1 MRIIH
6 LTDPHLTSLPSFAA
20 GRFLFNKRFLG
31 AISWSRRQKHH
42 LRSQLD
48 LLVTEIRADA
58 PDLIICTGDLVQVG
72 TEPEI
77 VQAKNWL
84 DELASICRVILVPGN
99 HDCYQQDSYQFMM
112 RYWTPY
118 FFQEHQ
124 EAQEFP
130 SVFQHQGLTFI
141 GLCSAQ
147 AEPFWSARGLL
158 GEGQLEKLKCTLE
171 ASPDTF
177 RCVFLHHP
185 PVHGVDKKRKSLRDA
200 VSLSRLLEQQNVQMV
215 LHGHVH
221 QNQIYSANKHT
232 KVFATAS
239 ASNVASHA
247 PASYRLFEIK
257 TGVSDW
263 QVIDRLKIFGSSI
276 IEEVSKHS
284 WAVS

>member
-6 LTDPHLTSLPSFAA
+6 LTDPHLTSLPSFSA

-48 LLVTEIRADA
+48 LLVKDIRSEA
-58 PDLIICTGDLVQVG
+58 PDLIICTGDLVQIG

-77 VQAKNWL
+77 IQAKDWL
-84 DELASICRVILVPGN
+84 DELASICKVILVPGN
-99 HDCYQQDSYQFMM
+99 HDCYQRESYQLIQ
-112 RYWTPY
+112 RYWRSY
-118 FFQEHQ
+118 FFQEC
-124 EAQEFP
+124 EKDSGFP
-130 SVFQHQGLTFI
+130 SVFQYQGITFI

-158 GEGQLEKLKCTLE
+158 GREQLEKLKSILE
-171 ASPDTF
+171 ASSDTF
-177 RCVFLHHP
+177 QCVFLHHP
-185 PVHGVDKKRKSLRDA
+185 PVPGMCKKRKSLRDA
-200 VSLSRLLEQQNVQMV
+200 ILLSYLLKQQNVQMV

-221 QNQIYSANKHT
+221 QNQIYAANECT

-239 ASNVASHA
+239 ASNVAGHA
-247 PASYRLFEIK
+247 PASYRLFEIR

-263 QVIDRLKIFGSSI
+263 GL
-276 IEEVSKHS
+276 
-284 WAVS
+284 

>member
-1 MRIIH
+1 MRVIH

-42 LRSQLD
+42 FRSQLD
-48 LLVTEIRADA
+48 LLVKDIRSEA
-58 PDLIICTGDLVQVG
+58 PDLIICTGDLVQIG
-72 TEPEI
+72 TEAEI
-77 VQAKNWL
+77 IQAKDWL
-84 DELASICRVILVPGN
+84 DELSSICKVILVPGN
-99 HDCYQQDSYQFMM
+99 HDCYQRESYDLMM
-112 RYWTPY
+112 KYWSPY
-118 FFQEHQ
+118 FFEDRQKD
-124 EAQEFP
+124 QEFP
-130 SVFQHQGLTFI
+130 SVFQHQGITFI

-158 GEGQLEKLKCTLE
+158 GREQLEKLKCISE
-171 ASPDTF
+171 ANSDTF
-177 RCVFLHHP
+177 QCVFLHHP
-185 PVHGVDKKRKSLRDA
+185 PVPGMCKKRKSLRDA
-200 VSLSRLLEQQNVQMV
+200 ILLSYLLEQQNVQMV

-221 QNQIYSANKHT
+221 QNQIYTANECT

-263 QVIDRLKIFGSSI
+263 EVVARLKVFGSSI
-276 IEEVSKHS
+276 TKELTRHS
-284 WAVS
+284 W